1 MQQEVMFRGFTEE
14 KNMINIAIDGPAGAG
29 KSTIAKKA
37 AADLGY
43 VYVDTGAMFRAIGLY
58 MVRKGASLEDPAEI
72 ALNVSGADV
81 DIEYKDGEQCVLLNG
96 ENVNGLIRTEEI
108 SDAASRVAVVPEVR
122 KKMLELQ
129 RNIASK
135 HDVIM
140 DGRDIGS
147 AVLPDADLKIFL
159 TASVDVRAE
168 RRYRE
173 NIAKGMEA
181 DIEEIKRDI
190 RERDERDMTRSEA
203 PLVKVDD
210 AVEID
215 SSYMTIE
222 QVVEKIEELAGNL
235 K

>member
-1 MQQEVMFRGFTEE
+1 
-14 KNMINIAIDGPAGAG
+14 
-29 KSTIAKKA
+29 
-37 AADLGY
+37 
-43 VYVDTGAMFRAIGLY
+43 
-58 MVRKGASLEDPAEI
+58 
-72 ALNVSGADV
+72 
-81 DIEYKDGEQCVLLNG
+81 
-96 ENVNGLIRTEEI
+96 
-108 SDAASRVAVVPEVR
+108 
-122 KKMLELQ
+122 MLELQ

-210 AVEID
+210 AIEID

>member
-1 MQQEVMFRGFTEE
+1 M
-14 KNMINIAIDGPAGAG
+14 
-29 KSTIAKKA
+29 
-37 AADLGY
+37 
-43 VYVDTGAMFRAIGLY
+43 
-58 MVRKGASLEDPAEI
+58 
-72 ALNVSGADV
+72 
-81 DIEYKDGEQCVLLNG
+81 
-96 ENVNGLIRTEEI
+96 NGLIRTEEI